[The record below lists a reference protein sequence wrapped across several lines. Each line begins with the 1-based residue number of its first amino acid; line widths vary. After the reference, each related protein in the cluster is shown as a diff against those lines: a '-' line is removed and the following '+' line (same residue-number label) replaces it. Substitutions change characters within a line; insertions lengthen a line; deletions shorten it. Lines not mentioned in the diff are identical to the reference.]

1 MIKANSPICASEK
14 PDWMATLTVC
24 PDNSTPKVA
33 KSICPT
39 MTTSVSIRIGIL
51 YSQSNTGSISM
62 PTETK
67 KMAPNKSFTGFTIC
81 SICSASIVSARID
94 PITKAP
100 SAEENP
106 ALVAIMT
113 IPRHRPILT
122 ISRVSSLRK
131 VRALFRKEG
140 IR

>member
-14 PDWMATLTVC
+14 PDWMATFTVC
-24 PDNSTPKVA
+24 PDNSTPKLPNN
-33 KSICPT
+33 ICPT
-39 MTTSVSIRIGIL
+39 ITTIVSIRIGIL
-51 YSQSNTGSISM
+51 YSQSNTGSISI

-67 KMAPNKSFTGFTIC
+67 KMAPKRSFTGLTIC

-100 SAEENP
+100 SAEEKP
-106 ALVAIMT
+106 ALVAIITM
-113 IPRHRPILT
+113 PRQRPRLT
-122 ISRVSSLRK
+122 ISNVSSLRN
-131 VRALFRKEG
+131 VLAFFRKEG